1 MIYAFPEFSALAGIL
16 FYYPGLGKN
25 MKLHH
30 IGVVVPNIQNS
41 LGDLKKYM
49 TFQSIS
55 LPTPV
60 GSRKVNVC
68 FLKIG
73 EPFLELIEPA
83 SPDSSIAEFASNG
96 GGIHHLCFEVDDI
109 QKEVDAMASK
119 GATVLVEPVKGF
131 DERRIAFVD
140 LNMKNTKCGL
150 IEFIEI
156 HQ

>member
-1 MIYAFPEFSALAGIL
+1 
-16 FYYPGLGKN
+16 

-30 IGVVVPNIQNS
+30 IGVVVPSIQDS
-41 LGDLKKYM
+41 LGELRKYM
-49 TFQSIS
+49 SFQSIS

-83 SPDSSIAEFASNG
+83 SQDSTIAEFASGG

-119 GATVLVEPVKGF
+119 GATILVEPVKGF

-140 LNMKNTKCGL
+140 LNMKNTRCGL
-150 IEFIEI
+150 IEFLETK
-156 HQ
+156 H

>member
-1 MIYAFPEFSALAGIL
+1 
-16 FYYPGLGKN
+16 

-41 LGDLKKYM
+41 LYELKKFM
-49 TFQSIS
+49 SFQSIS

-73 EPFLELIEPA
+73 EPFLELIEP
-83 SPDSSIAEFASNG
+83 SSQDSSIADFASSG
-96 GGIHHLCFEVDDI
+96 GGIHHLCFEVGDI
-109 QKEVDAMASK
+109 EKEVDSMAKK
-119 GATVLVEPVKGF
+119 GATILVEPVKGF

-140 LNMKNTKCGL
+140 LNMKNAKCGL
-150 IEFIEI
+150 IEFLETKG
-156 HQ
+156 